1 MESSFAILLQ
11 AGEELPRVMG
21 DAKLTGDIQIMMNNI
36 FILQEATDSSILN
49 MEVTTNNRTVTLLKL
64 YANLAYMLHITDP
77 SLIGAVSLRMVD
89 ITIKSG
95 LTSISPLAFAY
106 YGETLA
112 SIGYIT
118 EGCRLG
124 RCYNSARSE

>member
-36 FILQEATDSSILN
+36 LQEATDYSILN

>member
-36 FILQEATDSSILN
+36 LQEATDYSILN

-64 YANLAYMLHITDP
+64 YANLAYMLHLTDP